1 MSEETDL
8 RHKIRNFVIAGNI
21 SFSNHAGDRMVEMNI
36 SLDDV
41 LKLIMTGDIIEKQP
55 ECNPCPKV
63 LILGY
68 DRSGS
73 LYHVSVAI
81 CKGQLKIITVYRP
94 DEDKWINGRVR
105 I

>member
-1 MSEETDL
+1 
-8 RHKIRNFVIAGNI
+8 
-21 SFSNHAGDRMVEMNI
+21 MVERNI

-41 LKLIMTGDIIEKQP
+41 IKLIMTGDIIEKQP
-55 ECNPCPKV
+55 ECNPYPKV
-63 LILGY
+63 LISGH

-73 LYHVSVAI
+73 PCHVSVSI
-81 CKGQLKIITVYRP
+81 CKSQLKIITVYRP